1 MLENKQLKNLLVE
14 FEVAVFNWRPC
25 IIVQIMTMI
34 IHKFKIQLSRV
45 AGHSLIVIAVPFKH
59 KTFNF
64 ETFEGGEPASEATAT
79 REKPR

>member
-1 MLENKQLKNLLVE
+1 
-14 FEVAVFNWRPC
+14 
-25 IIVQIMTMI
+25 MTI

-45 AGHSLIVIAVPFKH
+45 AGYNSLIVIAVPLKH

-64 ETFEGGEPASEATAT
+64 DIFEGSEPASEATAT